1 MQIKKS
7 EKASLEGDKLIY
19 ALMGF
24 VFVLSLCYV
33 ALEWTKTEVTKY
45 EQADQDF
52 QIEEELDIQQTTQ
65 EMTPP
70 PPPPPA
76 PEVVQEVEVL
86 NVVEDDVKTESIE
99 FSAEDNNTV
108 VEIVEVKE
116 EVKEEVKV
124 EEDKREEENENVVF
138 KVVETMPSFPGGD
151 AALMKFISDNVRY
164 PAIAQENGI
173 QGRAICQFTVE
184 KDGSIS
190 DIQIVRS
197 AGDETLD
204 KEAKRVIKSMPKW
217 SPGKQRGKAVRVSY
231 TIPINF
237 RLQ

>member
-7 EKASLEGDKLIY
+7 AKASLEGDKLIY
-19 ALMGF
+19 VLMGF

-33 ALEWTKTEVTKY
+33 ALEWTEAEVKKY

-52 QIEEELDIQQTTQ
+52 LIEEEMDIQQTTQ
-65 EMTPP
+65 DMTPP

-86 NVVEDDVKTESIE
+86 NVVEDDVETQSIE
-99 FSAEDNNTV
+99 FSAEDNNST

-124 EEDKREEENENVVF
+124 EEDKRDEENENVVF
-138 KVVETMPSFPGGD
+138 KIVETMPSFPGGD
-151 AALMKFISDNVRY
+151 QALMKYIGDNVRY

-173 QGRAICQFTVE
+173 QGRTICQFTVE
-184 KDGSIS
+184 KDGSIT
-190 DIQIVRS
+190 DIQVLRS
-197 AGDETLD
+197 SGDASLD
-204 KEAKRVIKSMPKW
+204 KEAKRVIQSMPKW
-217 SPGKQRGKAVRVSY
+217 SPGKQRGKPVRVSY

>member
-52 QIEEELDIQQTTQ
+52 LVEEEIDIQQTTQ

-124 EEDKREEENENVVF
+124 EEDKREEVEENVVF

-151 AALMKFISDNVRY
+151 AALMKYISDNVRY

>member
-33 ALEWTKTEVTKY
+33 ALEWTNQVTKY

-124 EEDKREEENENVVF
+124 EEDKREEVEENVVF